1 MSEWTPEAQEYLDGY
16 LAQVRALA
24 RQGGEDADEL
34 AAELREHIER
44 EAEESTGSVV
54 TLDHLRKVL
63 AAVGTPEQTASAES
77 LLARRDADPSA
88 RDEGPSPQFSTTSEQ
103 QPPYTDIQAPPLAA
117 RGRSRSG
124 CWAALVGMF
133 LFALLGIVVW
143 TFAAS
148 FQWSQIKKGKI
159 YADEKA
165 VVKALQ
171 DIHAGEKRYFEEKR
185 EDTDGDGVSDYGS
198 LADLF
203 KQGLIKEDYA
213 GETHYNHIFNVSL
226 TPSAKTGTPSFVC
239 EATPMFE
246 EYARVFTIDET
257 GEVQMTPRSKDEKPL
272 AARQFIND
280 RAEMWATD
288 VLRHVLNAEKIYLET
303 TAKDKD
309 SDGVPDYATTA
320 DLQDADKAL
329 ASEYYIVNVTTRDSA
344 SNNGT
349 PEFSCVAQPRPSY
362 SHLPT
367 YSIDQTGVITSVAAE
382 TTEAESTSTQNGT
395 GWAPVVR

>member
-34 AAELREHIER
+34 TAELREHIER

-63 AAVGTPEQTASAES
+63 AAVGTPEQTASADS
-77 LLARRDADPSA
+77 LLARRDTDPSV
-88 RDEGPSPQFSTTSEQ
+88 RDEGLSPQISATSERQ
-103 QPPYTDIQAPPLAA
+103 TAYSEIQAPPSAT

-133 LFALLGIVVW
+133 LFALLWIAVW
-143 TFAAS
+143 AFAAN
-148 FQWSQIKKGKI
+148 FQWSQMKKGKT

-171 DIHAGEKRYFEEKR
+171 DIHVGEKRYLEEKS
-185 EDTDGDGVSDYGS
+185 EDSDGDGVSDYGS

-203 KQGLIKEDYA
+203 EHGLIKEDYA

-226 TPSAKTGTPSFVC
+226 TPSTKTGTPSFVC
-239 EATPMFE
+239 EATPMFQ
-246 EYARVFTIDET
+246 EYARVFSIDET
-257 GEVQMTPRSKDEKPL
+257 GKVQTTSLSKGEEPL
-272 AARQFIND
+272 AARQFTND
-280 RAEMWATD
+280 RAEMWATTALQD
-288 VLRHVLNAEKIYLET
+288 VLNAEKIYLRT

-309 SDGVPDYATTA
+309 NDGIPDYATVA
-320 DLQDADKAL
+320 DLQLAPTAL
-329 ASEYYIVNVTTRDSA
+329 ASEHYIVNVTTRDSA

-349 PEFSCVAQPRPSY
+349 PALTCVAQPRPSY

-382 TTEAESTSTQNGT
+382 TTEAESTRTQSGSE
-395 GWAPVVR
+395 WAPVTR